1 MLSVKTMQITDRSP
15 YRVIRTR
22 RDYLRYLNLRRLKA
36 HTESHAILR
45 LKPMPT
51 REGVHES
58 R

>member
-36 HTESHAILR
+36 RTDSKIILH
-45 LKPMPT
+45 LTPVPT